1 MATVTQA
8 DRIAAAYGSSSIQ
21 YVKDDI
27 LAGKLDD
34 HPRVVS
40 YAAHREA
47 STTQLEADRAELL
60 EVATALDREW
70 SMLFPHGPGE
80 DGEPHFMAPATVT
93 IWRKARAAIAR
104 IEGDRS

>member
-1 MATVTQA
+1 MATVIQA

-47 STTQLEADRAELL
+47 STTQLEADRASLIQVLKEAVYWDGCDADGVDAVWL
-60 EVATALDREW
+60 EEAEQ
-70 SMLFPHGPGE
+70 
-80 DGEPHFMAPATVT
+80 
-93 IWRKARAAIAR
+93 AIAR